1 MNMYLFRLFFF
12 FFILALFSSCGLF
25 KNLGKDPCWP
35 EDDYLREV
43 MEHFITSED
52 WSPERIETGTIDLST
67 SQIEL
72 LSNSQDYQ
80 TCVELNK
87 EFEEAIAATWN
98 NDDRKFNFNY
108 YKAGNFF
115 FVITG
120 MAQSSDAN
128 ILVSGVTTISVFD
141 NNLNVLGG
149 YSFR

>member
-1 MNMYLFRLFFF
+1 MNLSRATIFLCIAGVFTSY
-12 FFILALFSSCGLF
+12 GHF
-25 KNLGKDPCWP
+25 KNLKKDPCWA

-43 MEHFITSED
+43 MEHFITSEN
-52 WSPERIETGTIDLST
+52 WSPERIETGTTHLST

-72 LSNSQDYQ
+72 LTNSQDFQ
-80 TCVELNK
+80 TCVDLNE

-98 NDDRKFNFNY
+98 NNDRKFDFNY

-120 MAQSSDAN
+120 MAQSSDPN
-128 ILVSGVTTISVFD
+128 ILVSGVTTISIFD